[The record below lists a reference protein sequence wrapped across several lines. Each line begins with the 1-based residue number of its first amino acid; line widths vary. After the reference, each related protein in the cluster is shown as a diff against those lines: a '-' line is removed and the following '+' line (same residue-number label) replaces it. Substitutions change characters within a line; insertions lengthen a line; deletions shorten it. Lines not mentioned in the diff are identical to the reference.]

1 MVHTHYM
8 FSSYLKDCFSSVF
21 IDKSL
26 LVFSNLKIIKFPS
39 KAFNSY
45 KREKGREGVREGI
58 LSMGPGYFVC
68 G

>member
-1 MVHTHYM
+1 M

-21 IDKSL
+21 TDKSL
-26 LVFSNLKIIKFPS
+26 LVFSSLKKIKFQS

-45 KREKGREGVREGI
+45 KREKGREEVREGI
-58 LSMGPGYFVC
+58 LSMGPGYFGC